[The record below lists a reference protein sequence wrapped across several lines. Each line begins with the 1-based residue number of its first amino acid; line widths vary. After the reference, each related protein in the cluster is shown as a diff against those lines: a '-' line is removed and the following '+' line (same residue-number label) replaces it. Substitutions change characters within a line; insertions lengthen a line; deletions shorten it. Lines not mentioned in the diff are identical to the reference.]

1 MSTSGQNQADGA
13 APRGQPERDQR
24 VVPGPTDREP
34 GLTSFS
40 YGGNEL
46 EAMAEARNYYRW
58 ILSHVG
64 PYVGKRAVEVGAGV
78 GNFAAALLQGTKVS
92 ELTLVEPAENL
103 FPDLARRF
111 SADPRVQVAKGFLQ
125 GDALF
130 TGMDTLISVNVIEHV
145 ARDREFLRAGF
156 AKLVPGGR
164 IIIFAPALAALYG
177 SLDRNFGHYRRYRK
191 AELAGKLVSE
201 GFRLEVLRY
210 FNFPGVLA
218 WFLTGRVLRRKTLR
232 ASSVRAYDRWV
243 VPWLAKLERRWEP
256 PLGQSLLA
264 IAQKPQAGE

>member
-1 MSTSGQNQADGA
+1 MTIS
-13 APRGQPERDQR
+13 
-24 VVPGPTDREP
+24 

-58 ILSHVG
+58 ILSIVG
-64 PYVGKRAVEVGAGV
+64 PYVGKRVVEIGAGV
-78 GNFAAALLQGTKVS
+78 GNFAAALLQATKVS

-111 SADPRVQVAKGFLQ
+111 SAEPRVQVAKGFLQ
-125 GDALF
+125 EDALF
-130 TGMDTLISVNVIEHV
+130 MGMDTLISVNVIEHV
-145 ARDREFLRAGF
+145 ARDREFLRAGSM
-156 AKLVPGGR
+156 KLVPGGR

-177 SLDRNFGHYRRYRK
+177 SLDRNFGHYRRYSK
-191 AELAGKLVSE
+191 KDLGDKLVAE
-201 GFRLEVLRY
+201 GFSLEVLRY

-218 WFLTGRVLRRKTLR
+218 WFLTGKVLRRQTLR

-243 VPWLAKLERRWEP
+243 VPWLAQLEHRWEP

-264 IAQKPQAGE
+264 IARKPLAGE